1 MNKIVLVTY
10 EGGTIRWF
18 PYSLETLEALAV
30 ECSYIEDIQI
40 INCGVNHTQYI
51 ITKTV

>member
-1 MNKIVLVTY
+1 MTKIVIVTY

-18 PYSLETLEALAV
+18 PYSLETLEALAC
-30 ECSYIEDIQI
+30 ECQYIEDIQV

>member
-1 MNKIVLVTY
+1 MTKIVIVTY

-18 PYSLETLEALAV
+18 PYSLETLEALAA
-30 ECSYIEDIQI
+30 ECQYIEDIQV